1 MFEGEILI
9 ASFSKLFSRFCSYFK
24 LNIKTKERLSITK
37 GIVTKLFSPIVKKY
51 IYI

>member
-24 LNIKTKERLSITK
+24 LNIKRKRLSITK
-37 GIVTKLFSPIVKKY
+37 GILTKLFSPIVKKY